1 VFEMPPHQ
9 EELMSRVRSVTAA
22 ALVGLLAVA
31 GMTGRAAA
39 QATASITAMAAVTG
53 YAPLTAAGVNNL
65 DFGAVTAGTPKA
77 PTSLSANAGR
87 FNLSGQVSTP
97 VTVTFT
103 LPTVLSNGGNTIPV
117 TFATTDGLLW
127 TTYPT
132 THTTFNPNAPFFTT
146 TDGSGNLVIGISGT
160 VSPPLATT
168 TGTYTG
174 TVTLTVSY

>member
-1 VFEMPPHQ
+1 
-9 EELMSRVRSVTAA
+9 MSRVRSLTAA
-22 ALVGLLAVA
+22 AVVGLLVVA
-31 GMTGRAAA
+31 GAGRAAA
-39 QATASITAMAAVTG
+39 QATASITATANVTG
-53 YAPLTAAGVNNL
+53 YAPLTASGVNNL

-87 FNLSGQVSTP
+87 FNISGQTSTS

-103 LPTVLSNGGNTIPV
+103 LPTVLTGPGSPIPV
-117 TFATTDGLLW
+117 SFGTTDGLLW

-132 THTTFNPNAPFFTT
+132 THTTFNPNAPFFTV

>member
-1 VFEMPPHQ
+1 
-9 EELMSRVRSVTAA
+9 MSRVRSGTAA

-31 GMTGRAAA
+31 GLTGRAAA
-39 QATASITAMAAVTG
+39 QATASITATANVTG
-53 YAPLTAAGVNNL
+53 YAPLTASGVNNL

-87 FNLSGQVSTP
+87 YNISGQVSTP
-97 VTVTFT
+97 VTVNFT
-103 LPTVLSNGGNTIPV
+103 LPTVLTGISGTVPISFG
-117 TFATTDGLLW
+117 TTDGLLW
-127 TTYPT
+127 SAYPT

>member
-1 VFEMPPHQ
+1 
-9 EELMSRVRSVTAA
+9 MSRAKCLSAA
-22 ALVGLLAVA
+22 VALVGMLGMSSLTQRAV
-31 GMTGRAAA
+31 A
-39 QATASITAMAAVTG
+39 QATASITATANVTG
-53 YAPLTAAGVNNL
+53 FAPLTASGVNNL

-77 PTSLSANAGR
+77 PTSLAANAGR

-103 LPTVLSNGGNTIPV
+103 LPTVLTGPGGTIPV

-132 THTTFNPNAPFFTT
+132 THTTFNPTAPFFTT
-146 TDGSGNLVIGISGT
+146 TDGSGNLVIGIAGT
-160 VSPPLATT
+160 VSPALATV